1 MRGNHYF
8 LVISS
13 FIYFCKNALGHG
25 CRRGI
30 QGPRGELTVAGHTK
44 QTRLHCEDFREGKKN
59 SPALID
65 MPDAGKLLA
74 EPAVISPALHG
85 GLNAALMPLTS
96 PPLQQVLHLK
106 VDHTG

>member
-1 MRGNHYF
+1 MLLHTER
-8 LVISS
+8 
-13 FIYFCKNALGHG
+13 
-25 CRRGI
+25 RRGV
-30 QGPRGELTVAGHTK
+30 QGPTRRVYCSWFQ
-44 QTRLHCEDFREGKKN
+44 QTDTATQFQREGGKKPR
-59 SPALID
+59 SSTLID
-65 MPDAGKLLA
+65 MLDAGKLLA